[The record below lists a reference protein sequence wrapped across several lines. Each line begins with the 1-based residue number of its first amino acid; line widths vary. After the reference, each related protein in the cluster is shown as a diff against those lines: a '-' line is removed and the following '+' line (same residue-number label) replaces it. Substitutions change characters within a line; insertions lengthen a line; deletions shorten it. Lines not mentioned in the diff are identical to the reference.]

1 MPDDRDNSTPGRSRF
16 CLVCVLVFALALA
29 IRVGYARMRTAPVS
43 ADSAYYLMVAD
54 NLYQGRGL
62 VSDYA
67 WNYLTGLPDGLPV
80 PSNEYWMPGAS
91 AVTALAFT
99 IAGDTSLRVAQWPAL
114 IFGALLCAITAWMAA
129 AISHRHTA
137 AALAGLAAAIN
148 YYLVELSIQPDH
160 FMLNAV
166 LVNLSLF
173 ALWAAWRG
181 SAWTALPAG
190 ALAGLAYLTRSDAA
204 LLPIA
209 AILLVVL
216 TRRRARR
223 YHGIRLVAYF
233 LAAFVLVAFPWW
245 VRQALVFGHPFG
257 AGPLRTAFLTN
268 YNDLFRLDQSQLNLR
283 DYLHTNQVVAWGIKA
298 YLLGT
303 FLRIMAKAV
312 LLVGALALAAL
323 ALKNLRRE
331 SAPWLIYLVLGMLVP
346 PLLVPY
352 PAGKGG
358 FWHLMPALIP
368 VIIALGAAAAVRAAE
383 ASRRHP
389 AQTPPGSAGFS
400 LPALGPSRGH
410 PARMIAAGLAAA
422 VGFGSLFYWWVVPPP
437 DAARE
442 PKPLY
447 PAVAAAAV
455 RALGPDPA
463 PALTDHAWGLYYV
476 ARIPCA
482 QFPSDGAAAALKV
495 ADAIGAR
502 YLITRADAANAI
514 PAMQQVIGHPR
525 FRPLARYPAGQT
537 SLLVY
542 RILPATPPPRPR

>member
-43 ADSAYYLMVAD
+43 ADAAYYLMVAD

-67 WNYLTGLPDGLPV
+67 WNYLAGLPEGLPV

-91 AVTALAFT
+91 AVTAIAFT
-99 IAGDTSLRVAQWPAL
+99 IAGDTSLRVAQWPPL

-137 AALAGLAAAIN
+137 AALAGLAAAVN

-173 ALWAAWRG
+173 ALWSAWRG

-223 YHGIRLVAYF
+223 YHGLRLVAYF

-283 DYLHTNQVVAWGIKA
+283 DYLHTNQVVAWGVKA
-298 YLLGT
+298 YLLGM
-303 FLRIMAKAV
+303 FVRIMAKAV
-312 LLVGALALAAL
+312 LLVGALAVAAL
-323 ALKNLRRE
+323 ALKDLRRE

-368 VIIALGAAAAVRAAE
+368 AIIALGAAAAVRAAE
-383 ASRRHP
+383 ASR
-389 AQTPPGSAGFS
+389 
-400 LPALGPSRGH
+400 GH
-410 PARMIAAGLAAA
+410 RARTTAAGLAAA
-422 VGFGSLFYWWVVPPP
+422 VGFGSLFYWWVIPPP
-437 DAARE
+437 DAGRE

-455 RALGPDPA
+455 RALGPNPA

-482 QFPSDGAAAALKV
+482 QFPSDGAAAALRV

-502 YLITRADAANAI
+502 YLITRADAPNAI

-525 FRPLARYPAGQT
+525 FRPLARYPAGET

-542 RILPATPPPRPR
+542 RIVPATTRPRP